1 MVPSNMQTANR
12 HNISMMGT
20 TFNITYKYVGIYSL
34 HGVYRIQR
42 ASLVP
47 RLKVPSNGRN
57 IRILSFKR
65 L

>member
-12 HNISMMGT
+12 HNISMMGA

-34 HGVYRIQR
+34 HGVYR